1 MRGISKY
8 LHPTAPPTDEK
19 LSNIYPRHQ
28 SNNPQASFRSAS
40 AIIALARYDAVMV
53 VSNGDGDAHGLH
65 ASRFN
70 NHLSLGSNQ
79 EQALPSQIS
88 VRCRCIAG
96 FKWRTDTVI
105 SDCVWGGLAA
115 ESRDYATSTPS
126 VGCADRFPRTA
137 CTRTLWDCIARLAG
151 PKFGRVACQERL
163 RRSELNEYYSRRE
176 NVVRQEFARI

>member
-1 MRGISKY
+1 
-8 LHPTAPPTDEK
+8 
-19 LSNIYPRHQ
+19 
-28 SNNPQASFRSAS
+28 
-40 AIIALARYDAVMV
+40 MV

-79 EQALPSQIS
+79 EQALPSQIN

-137 CTRTLWDCIARLAG
+137 CTRTLWDCIARLTG

-163 RRSELNEYYSRRE
+163 RPELDRSASRICSNLEATRAGVYS
-176 NVVRQEFARI
+176 VKLVKSQ

>member
-1 MRGISKY
+1 MKSCQTSTPDINQTTPKRPSAPHPQLSRSRG
-8 LHPTAPPTDEK
+8 
-19 LSNIYPRHQ
+19 
-28 SNNPQASFRSAS
+28 
-40 AIIALARYDAVMV
+40 VMV
-53 VSNGDGDAHGLH
+53 VSNGDGGAHGLH

-137 CTRTLWDCIARLAG
+137 CTLWDCIARLAG

-163 RRSELNEYYSRRE
+163 KRSD
-176 NVVRQEFARI
+176 

>member
-1 MRGISKY
+1 
-8 LHPTAPPTDEK
+8 
-19 LSNIYPRHQ
+19 
-28 SNNPQASFRSAS
+28 
-40 AIIALARYDAVMV
+40 MV

-151 PKFGRVACQERL
+151 PKFGRVAA
-163 RRSELNEYYSRRE
+163 RSVSGLESRRE
-176 NVVRQEFARI
+176 SCASRICSNLEPSRAGVTSVILLYYNSKCFGGSSSPGA

>member
-1 MRGISKY
+1 MKSCQTSTPDINQTTPKRPSAPHPQLSRSRG
-8 LHPTAPPTDEK
+8 
-19 LSNIYPRHQ
+19 
-28 SNNPQASFRSAS
+28 
-40 AIIALARYDAVMV
+40 VVV

-70 NHLSLGSNQ
+70 NHISLGSNQ

-137 CTRTLWDCIARLAG
+137 CTLWDCIARLAG
-151 PKFGRVACQERL
+151 
-163 RRSELNEYYSRRE
+163 RSDLQGESVDKKMGQGTCLPFN
-176 NVVRQEFARI
+176 FLTFKK